1 MEVWDQ
7 IEIYENVNA
16 KLLDDDDEH
25 FKIMVISKLLVVR
38 EFVFFSKSCHIKSHR
53 VTLSVS
59 FH

>member
-25 FKIMVISKLLVVR
+25 FKINGYFQTVIRKKIR
-38 EFVFFSKSCHIKSHR
+38 VFFKDLAHKRS
-53 VTLSVS
+53 
-59 FH
+59 

>member
-25 FKIMVISKLLVVR
+25 FKISGYFQTIICKRHCAFFEKL
-38 EFVFFSKSCHIKSHR
+38 SH
-53 VTLSVS
+53 
-59 FH
+59 

>member
-25 FKIMVISKLLVVR
+25 FKINGYFQIVICKR
-38 EFVFFSKSCHIKSHR
+38 IHVFFKELSHKR
-53 VTLSVS
+53 S
-59 FH
+59 